1 MVFGLKSLAMGNNT
15 YFWLA
20 AEPARLLCVQCRIF
34 YLSNSTI
41 SDWNAQL
48 IALCRVRMD

>member
-1 MVFGLKSLAMGNNT
+1 MVFGLKYVAMGNNF

-20 AEPARLLCVQCRIF
+20 AEFARLLCVQCRIF

-41 SDWNAQL
+41 SDWNAHL
-48 IALCRVRMD
+48 VALCRVRMD